1 MIIYKFLKYLI
12 LNIRYTKILKEVYK
26 NENLIQNLS
35 NLFGVNF
42 KIDWIG
48 RIYAVIN
55 PNIVNGVYDPNT
67 QIFEYNESGLS
78 NTLYIEKWIMERLN
92 VAEKFIQ
99 ANNLFDLLT
108 YKIEKLD
115 DYNNHLFIIQ
125 PITLEDCLTY
135 LKRFLLV
142 YSVLIII
149 CVILFIIFLI
159 FF

>member
-55 PNIVNGVYDPNT
+55 PNIVNGVYDPNV
-67 QIFEYNESGLS
+67 QIFEYSEDGLS

-135 LKRFLLV
+135 LKRFMLV
-142 YSVLIII
+142 YPALIII
-149 CVILFIIFLI
+149 CVILFLI
-159 FF
+159 F